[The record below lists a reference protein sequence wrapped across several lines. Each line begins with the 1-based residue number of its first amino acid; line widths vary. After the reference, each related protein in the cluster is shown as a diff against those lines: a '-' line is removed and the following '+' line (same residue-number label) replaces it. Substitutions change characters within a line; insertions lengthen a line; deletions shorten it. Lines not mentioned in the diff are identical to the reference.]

1 RRRSHRT
8 RSGKARSA
16 CAAAHRAGGP
26 RQHRRTPAR
35 LTEVATHHDDWA
47 RSAASPSKSRTDA
60 CGSKYAGEMA
70 KNAPLTPEEEVLWRA
85 IMRIVVALPRQLDSD
100 LVRAAGLT
108 ANEYTTLMSLSE
120 TPGRELRMA
129 DLANATC
136 LSASRMT
143 RLVDDLQSRGFVT
156 KRACAADGRGN
167 IAKLTPQG
175 LAKLKSAWPA
185 HLASVRRRMFDHID
199 APAIKRTAQVLCQVA
214 AQMDDKH
221 PDKAR

>member
-1 RRRSHRT
+1 
-8 RSGKARSA
+8 
-16 CAAAHRAGGP
+16 
-26 RQHRRTPAR
+26 
-35 LTEVATHHDDWA
+35 
-47 RSAASPSKSRTDA
+47 
-60 CGSKYAGEMA
+60 MA

-136 LSASRMT
+136 LSASRIT

-185 HLASVRRRMFDHID
+185 HLASVRRRVFDQID
-199 APAIKRTAQVLCQVA
+199 PTAVRRAGQAMSGVA
-214 AQMDDKH
+214 SQLEDRPSSTQDMKS
-221 PDKAR
+221 